1 MYFCEMYPPCVSS
14 KLCKF
19 FFGMVSNCSR
29 CQIVRSVKLSVFT
42 HGVKLSLCQIVRC
55 QIVHGLSKNALFT
68 VRLTLRVDTLQPPV
82 YGQLFVRKKFKGS
95 IRPRIMI
102 IYNIK
107 LILTTKRI
115 YHDLF
120 VSKGGIRKRPVFVF
134 FDLTFH

>member
-1 MYFCEMYPPCVSS
+1 M
-14 KLCKF
+14 F
-19 FFGMVSNCSR
+19 FFAKCTRLACLLSFASLFIWYGVKLFSVSNCSR

-107 LILTTKRI
+107 LILTTKKFTMI
-115 YHDLF
+115 C
-120 VSKGGIRKRPVFVF
+120 
-134 FDLTFH
+134 